1 MAART
6 VKARLILLQETNSIS
21 YKDGAISVNL
31 FSDFTIIFRLLYC
44 VFCAKLPT
52 MKTTYAIIS
61 FLWVLIPVSVQ
72 ATLDE
77 RPFELA
83 RPLYVGARAL
93 GMGNAFTAVADD
105 ATAGFWNPA
114 GLIQWQ
120 GVKLFGVNKFYNRAD
135 YRFDPKGVGY
145 SYRGYSLFWGNKIA
159 IGVDSG
165 VPDFNYYGIARQF
178 GPYLAA
184 GLSLKFKRRHPSDV
198 YQFFGYQTNYDVG
211 LLFKPRPN
219 LKFGCLVQNL
229 EDYGIQWLTLG
240 TAYRYDAYQFS
251 VDIALSTTGE
261 TPELYIGTEW
271 DRFPLVPIRLGFSN
285 GAWTVG
291 MGVVW
296 RGVQINYARI
306 FEQPAAS
313 DFISAELRF

>member
-1 MAART
+1 
-6 VKARLILLQETNSIS
+6 
-21 YKDGAISVNL
+21 
-31 FSDFTIIFRLLYC
+31 
-44 VFCAKLPT
+44 
-52 MKTTYAIIS
+52 MKTTYAVIS
-61 FLWVLIPVSVQ
+61 LLWLITPICVQ
-72 ATLDE
+72 AE
-77 RPFELA
+77 FPFESA

-93 GMGNAFTAVADD
+93 GIGNAFTAVADD

-120 GVKLFGVNKFYNRAD
+120 GVKLFGVNKFYNRED

-165 VPDFNYYGIARQF
+165 VPDFNYYSVARQF
-178 GPYLAA
+178 GPYFAA
-184 GLSLKFKRRHPSDV
+184 GLSLKFKRKHPSDV
-198 YQFFGYQTNYDVG
+198 YQFFGYQTSYDIG

-219 LKFGCLVQNL
+219 LKFGCLTQNL
-229 EDYGIQWLTLG
+229 EGYGIQWLTLG

-251 VDIALSTTGE
+251 VDIAFPANRT
-261 TPELYIGTEW
+261 TPELYIGVEW
-271 DRFPLVPIRLGFSN
+271 DRFPIVPVRLGFSN

-296 RGVQINYARI
+296 KGIHINYARI
-306 FEQPAAS
+306 FEKHFAS
-313 DFISAELRF
+313 DFIALAISF